1 MLAVRNL
8 SISIGPF
15 QAVQDLSF
23 DIASGE
29 ITGLAGESG
38 CGKTLTALSI
48 TGLLPDAAKVSSG
61 EILFARNGGPPL
73 NLRALSEEAL
83 CRIRGREIS
92 MIFQEPRQ
100 SLNPLIRAG
109 AQIAE
114 TLELHGLADKKQA
127 KAAAVET
134 LAALGFEEP
143 EKICA
148 AFPHQL
154 SGGMCQRVMIAMAAI
169 CRPKLLIADEPSTAL
184 DEAAQNQ
191 ILSLLADIN
200 RSFGTAILFISH
212 DLSVVRRF
220 CGRFLVMYAGRIIE
234 EGPAEKVFAS
244 PAHPYTRLLVGAI
257 PDKSRRGKPLAS
269 IGGRMPSIAD
279 KLPPCPFAPRC
290 PQRTERCMNEA
301 PPFAEIGGGRR
312 ARCFFA
318 GEHS

>member
-1 MLAVRNL
+1 MLAVQNL

-48 TGLLPDAAKVSSG
+48 TGLLPDAAKVTSG
-61 EILFARNGGPPL
+61 EILFAHNSMYTPSTDEPPL

-114 TLELHGLADKKQA
+114 TLELHGLAGKKQA
-127 KAAAVET
+127 KAATVET

-191 ILSLLADIN
+191 ILTLLADIN

-244 PAHPYTRLLVGAI
+244 PAHPYTRLLAGAI
-257 PDKSRRGKPLAS
+257 PDKNRRGKPLAN

-279 KLPPCPFAPRC
+279 
-290 PQRTERCMNEA
+290 
-301 PPFAEIGGGRR
+301 
-312 ARCFFA
+312 
-318 GEHS
+318 